1 MKNKVLINLYVPNLD
16 KSYDLFIPT
25 NEFIW
30 KINKLVTKSVSDLS
44 EQKLSIDKN
53 YVLVNTETGKIYGNN
68 EIVVSTDIR
77 NSTKLVLMEI

>member
-1 MKNKVLINLYVPNLD
+1 MTNKVLINLYVPNLD

>member
-16 KSYDLFIPT
+16 RSYDLFIPT

>member
-16 KSYDLFIPT
+16 RSYDLFIPT

-44 EQKLSIDKN
+44 EQKLSIDNN

>member
-44 EQKLSIDKN
+44 EQKLSIDK
-53 YVLVNTETGKIYGNN
+53 KYGNN